1 MLIIAAI
8 SVVALLLILI
18 LAYLRVV
25 VPTNEVHIVQSSKK
39 TVSYGKNMDAGNTYY
54 EWPSWVPVIG
64 IVKSSFPLSV
74 FDIDLSSYEAYD
86 SGRVPFMVDVKA
98 FFRIT
103 DSGVAAER
111 VASFEELSGQLQ
123 SILQGAVRTI
133 LASNE
138 IEEIMQGRGKFGE
151 LFTKEVDGQLKE
163 WGVQT
168 VKSIE
173 FMDIRDAVGSEVI
186 ANIMEKKKSLIEKQ
200 SRIEVAINMK
210 DAEVAEIDAKRQADV
225 QRQDAEQQVGLR
237 TAEKE
242 QVVGIARE
250 KSNQAVQD
258 EAKVT
263 AEKSMAVRQVEAVR
277 TAEIQK
283 EVTVVNAEAKR
294 QVTVVE
300 AEAQLKTTSLMSEGV
315 RIEGQAKA
323 DADKAQL
330 MARADGDRANL
341 IAKADGEKAF
351 QLAPVEAQL
360 TVAREIGENM
370 GYQTYLLSLEKIKA
384 GQVVGVEQA
393 QALKAAGI
401 KIIVNSGDINGGVKN
416 VMDLFTPAGGTG
428 VGGALEALA
437 QTDMGKNL
445 LDKFGVT
452 EK

>member
-1 MLIIAAI
+1 M
-8 SVVALLLILI
+8 
-18 LAYLRVV
+18 
-25 VPTNEVHIVQSSKK
+25 N
-39 TVSYGKNMDAGNTYY
+39 AGNSYY
-54 EWPSWVPVIG
+54 EWPSWIPIIG
-64 IVKSSFPLSV
+64 VVKSSFPLSV

-111 VASFEELSGQLQ
+111 VSSFQELSGQLQ

-151 LFTKEVDGQLKE
+151 LFTTEVDGQLKE

-173 FMDIRDAVGSEVI
+173 FMDIRDAISSHVI

-200 SRIEVAINMK
+200 SRVEVAINMK

-263 AEKSMAVRQVEAVR
+263 AEKSMAVRQVEEVR
-277 TAEIQK
+277 SAEIQK
-283 EVTVVNAEAKR
+283 EVTVVNAEARR
-294 QVTVVE
+294 QATVVE
-300 AEAQLKTTSLMSEGV
+300 AEAQLKTTSLHSDGV

-323 DADKAQL
+323 DADRALL

-360 TVAREIGENM
+360 TVAREIGENK
-370 GYQTYLLSLEKIKA
+370 GYQTYLLTLEQIKA

-393 QALKAAGI
+393 QALKTAGI
-401 KIIVNSGDINGGVKN
+401 KIIVNSGDITGGVKN
-416 VMDLFTPAGGTG
+416 VMDLFTPAGGTA
-428 VGGALEALA
+428 VGGALEALG
-437 QTDMGKNL
+437 QTEMGKGL
-445 LDKFGVT
+445 LDKLGVQQ
-452 EK
+452 K